1 MCGMEKAA
9 TDIYTFENLRKG
21 AFTYVDKTA
30 ILKALADLS
39 RGKQFFIARPRR
51 FGKSLAVSTLKC
63 LFEGKRGL
71 FKGLAIESE
80 WDWSKKWPVIHLDMG
95 SAQTRTVPELER
107 FWRDMLKDEAKR
119 NGVKFRD
126 DENPA
131 IAFKNLIS
139 DLYDRASSEKRKTSA
154 KKGAAATA
162 SDEGQVVV
170 LIDEYDKPLLGHL
183 MTPKVTEYK
192 NALKAF
198 YSVLKTLE
206 GKQRFLFITGVS
218 KFSKVSIFSDLNN
231 LDDITLDAVVA
242 TLFGYTH
249 EEVRKNFPQCLAALG
264 EKLGKSAEGAFS
276 DIVKWY
282 DGYRFHQ
289 NAETVVNP
297 VSLGLAF
304 KKMELSNWW
313 SLTAMPTFLMEFF
326 KVRPIDVS
334 DLSVTEADLAAY
346 EPERIKPVTLLFQTG
361 YLTIRGFEQVGAIR
375 RYVLGFPNLEVES
388 SFLTDLSS
396 VYVGADNSGS
406 ANITAQVVNA
416 LLSRDP
422 EAFVE
427 AFRQFFAAIPY
438 DLTDRQ
444 NEQSWQAIMYVVLRM
459 IGINV
464 GGEVRTHKGRIDL
477 TVETA
482 TDAYII
488 EVKRDSTARKA
499 IEQIQAKEYTDRFR
513 ASGKPITLVG
523 IAFSTKRRTISGV
536 KIVKSVTAGG
546 ASCATRA

>member
-1 MCGMEKAA
+1 MEKAA

-21 AFTYVDKTA
+21 GFTYVDKTA
-30 ILKALADLS
+30 ILKELADLS

-63 LFEGKRGL
+63 LFEGKRDL
-71 FKGLAIESE
+71 FECLAIEPT
-80 WDWSKKWPVIHLDMG
+80 WDWSRKWPVIHLDMG
-95 SAQTRTVPELER
+95 SAQTKTVPELKR
-107 FWRDMLKDEAKR
+107 FWRDMIKDEAKR
-119 NGVKFRD
+119 NGVAFRD

-131 IAFKNLIS
+131 IALKNLIN
-139 DLYDRASSEKRKTSA
+139 DLYDRALEAQR
-154 KKGAAATA
+154 KGAAEHGSDANE
-162 SDEGQVVV
+162 SKDEGQVVV

-183 MTPKVTEYK
+183 MTPQVTEFK
-192 NALKAF
+192 DALKAF

-231 LDDITLDAVVA
+231 LKDYTLNAAVA

-249 EEVRKNFPQCLAALG
+249 EEVRENFPQCLAALG
-264 EKLGKSAEGAFS
+264 EALGKDADGAFA

-282 DGYRFHQ
+282 DGYRFEE

-297 VSLGLAF
+297 VSLGMTFDAM
-304 KKMELSNWW
+304 KLSNWW
-313 SLTAMPTFLMEFF
+313 SLTAVPTFLMEFF
-326 KVRPIDVS
+326 KVRPMDVS
-334 DLSVTEADLAAY
+334 DLSVTDADLAAY

-361 YLTIRGFEQVGAIR
+361 YLTIMGFEQVEADR
-375 RYVLGFPNLEVES
+375 TYHLGFPNLEVEN
-388 SFLTDLSS
+388 SFLKSLAG
-396 VYVGADNSGS
+396 VYVGQDDTDSS
-406 ANITAQVVNA
+406 NISRRAREA
-416 LLSRDP
+416 LRARDP
-422 EAFVE
+422 DGFVE

-444 NEQSWQAIMYVVLRM
+444 NEQSWQAIMYVVLRV

-464 GGEVRTHKGRIDL
+464 GGEVRTHKGRIDR

-488 EVKRDSTARKA
+488 EVKRDSTAKKA
-499 IEQIQAKEYTDRFR
+499 IEQIQDKSYTDRFR
-513 ASGKPITLVG
+513 PSGKPITLIG
-523 IAFSTKRRTISGV
+523 IAFSTKKRTVSGV
-536 KIVKSVTAGG
+536 KIVRDA
-546 ASCATRA
+546 

>member
-1 MCGMEKAA
+1 MEKAA

-21 AFTYVDKTA
+21 GYSYVDKTA
-30 ILKALADLS
+30 ILKDLADDS
-39 RGKQFFIARPRR
+39 RGRQFFIARPRR

-63 LFEGKRGL
+63 LFEGRRDL
-71 FKGLAIESE
+71 FKGLAIEQE

-95 SAQTRTVPELER
+95 SAQAETVSELKVM
-107 FWRDMLKDEAKR
+107 WRSMLANECAR
-119 NGVKFRD
+119 NGIAFRD
-126 DENPA
+126 SEIPS
-131 IAFKNLIS
+131 IAFSNVIN
-139 DLYDRASSEKRKTSA
+139 DL
-154 KKGAAATA
+154 AAE

-170 LIDEYDKPLLGHL
+170 LVDEYDKPLLGHL
-183 MTPKVTEYK
+183 MTPQVTEFK

-206 GKQRFLFITGVS
+206 GKQRFLLITGVS

-231 LDDITLDAVVA
+231 LDDVTLDASVA

-249 EEVRKNFPQCLAALG
+249 KEVRENFPQSLAALG
-264 EKLGKSAEGAFS
+264 GKLGKDAEGAFA

-289 NAETVVNP
+289 GAETVVNP

-304 KKMELSNWW
+304 KKMELANWW

-326 KVRPIDVS
+326 KVRPLDVS

-361 YLTIRGFEQVGAIR
+361 YLTIEGFEQTGAIR
-375 RYVLGFPNLEVES
+375 RYKLGFPNLEVES

-396 VYVGADNSGS
+396 VYVGTDNSGS
-406 ANITAQVVNA
+406 ANIAAEVIEA
-416 LLSRDP
+416 LQRRDP
-422 EAFVE
+422 EGFVE

-444 NEQSWQAIMYVVLRM
+444 NEQSWQAIMYAVLRV

-488 EVKRDSTARKA
+488 EVKRDSTAKKA

-513 ASGKPITLVG
+513 PSGKPITLIG

-536 KIVKSVTAGG
+536 KIVKDA
-546 ASCATRA
+546 

>member
-1 MCGMEKAA
+1 MEK
-9 TDIYTFENLRKG
+9 
-21 AFTYVDKTA
+21 
-30 ILKALADLS
+30 ILKQLADLS
-39 RGKQFFIARPRR
+39 RGSQFFIARPRR

-63 LFEGKRGL
+63 IFEGKRDL
-71 FKGLAIESE
+71 FKGLAIEPE

-95 SAQTRTVPELER
+95 SAQTATVPELKK

-119 NGVKFRD
+119 NGIEFRD

-131 IAFKNLIS
+131 IAFKNLIN
-139 DLYDRASSEKRKTSA
+139 DLYDRALEEERKAAVAHGADADKA
-154 KKGAAATA
+154 K
-162 SDEGQVVV
+162 DEGQVVV

-183 MTPKVTEYK
+183 MTPQVTEFK
-192 NALKAF
+192 EALKAF

-206 GKQRFLFITGVS
+206 GGKQRFLFITGVS

-231 LDDITLDAVVA
+231 LKDYTLNAAVA

-249 EEVRKNFPQCLAALG
+249 EEVRENFPLSLAALG
-264 EKLGKSAEGAFS
+264 EKLGKDADGAFA

-282 DGYRFHQ
+282 DGYRFEE

-297 VSLGLAF
+297 VSLGMTFDAM
-304 KKMELSNWW
+304 KLSNWW
-313 SLTAMPTFLMEFF
+313 SLTAVPTFLMEFF
-326 KVRPIDVS
+326 KVRPMDVS
-334 DLSVTEADLAAY
+334 DLSVTEADLVAY

-361 YLTIRGFEQVGAIR
+361 YLTIKGFEQVEADR
-375 RYVLGFPNLEVES
+375 TYHLGFPNLEVEN
-388 SFLTDLSS
+388 SFLKSLAG
-396 VYVGADNSGS
+396 VYVGQDDTDSS
-406 ANITAQVVNA
+406 NISRRAREA
-416 LLSRDP
+416 LRARDP
-422 EAFVE
+422 DGFVE

-444 NEQSWQAIMYVVLRM
+444 NEQSWQAIMYVVLRV

-488 EVKRDSTARKA
+488 EVKRDSTAKKA
-499 IEQIQAKEYTDRFR
+499 IEQIQDKSYTDRFR
-513 ASGKPITLVG
+513 PSGKPITLIG
-523 IAFSTKRRTISGV
+523 IAFSTNRRTVSGV
-536 KIVKSVTAGG
+536 KIVKNA
-546 ASCATRA
+546 

>member
-1 MCGMEKAA
+1 MEKAA
-9 TDIYTFENLRKG
+9 TDIYTLENLRMG
-21 AFTYVDKTA
+21 EYSYVDKTA
-30 ILKALADLS
+30 ILKKLADDS
-39 RGKQFFIARPRR
+39 RGRQFFIARPRR

-63 LFEGKRGL
+63 LFEGKREL
-71 FKGLAIESE
+71 FKGLAIEPE
-80 WDWSKKWPVIHLDMG
+80 WDWSRKWPVIHLDMG
-95 SAQTRTVPELER
+95 SAQTTTVPELKR
-107 FWRDMLKDEAKR
+107 FWRDMIKDEAKR
-119 NGVKFRD
+119 NGVAFRD

-131 IAFKNLIS
+131 IALKNLIS
-139 DLYDRASSEKRKTSA
+139 DLYDRALEEQRKVALEHGSEANNSKE
-154 KKGAAATA
+154 
-162 SDEGQVVV
+162 EGQVVV

-183 MTPKVTEYK
+183 MTPQVTEFK
-192 NALKAF
+192 DALKAF

-231 LDDITLDAVVA
+231 LKDYTLNATVA

-249 EEVRKNFPQCLAALG
+249 KEVRRYFPGCLAALG
-264 EKLGKSAEGAFS
+264 EKLGKDADGAFA

-297 VSLGLAF
+297 VSLGMTF
-304 KKMELSNWW
+304 DSMELANWW
-313 SLTAMPTFLMEFF
+313 SKTAIPTFLIDFF
-326 KVRPIDVS
+326 RKKPIDVS
-334 DLSVTEADLAAY
+334 TLTIDENDLDAY

-361 YLTIRGFEQVGAIR
+361 YLTIKGFEQIEAMR
-375 RYVLGFPNLEVES
+375 CYTLGFPNLEVEN
-388 SFLTDLSS
+388 SFLKDLSA
-396 VYVGADNSGS
+396 VYIGQDTSYTVNVA
-406 ANITAQVVNA
+406 ARVVNA
-416 LLSRDP
+416 LRAHDP
-422 EAFVE
+422 EGFVE

-444 NEQSWQAIMYVVLRM
+444 NEQSWQAIMYVVLRV

-488 EVKRDSTARKA
+488 EVKRDSTAKKA
-499 IEQIQAKEYTDRFR
+499 IEQIQDKSYTDRFR
-513 ASGKPITLVG
+513 PSGKPITLIG
-523 IAFSTKRRTISGV
+523 IAFSTKKRTVSGV
-536 KIVKSVTAGG
+536 KIIRNA
-546 ASCATRA
+546 

>member
-1 MCGMEKAA
+1 MEKAA
-9 TDIYTFENLRKG
+9 TDIYTFDNLRKG
-21 AFTYVDKTA
+21 GYTYVDKTA
-30 ILKALADLS
+30 ILKELADDS
-39 RGKQFFIARPRR
+39 RGRQFLISRPRR

-63 LFEGKRGL
+63 LFEGKRDL
-71 FKGLAIESE
+71 FKGLAIEPE

-119 NGVKFRD
+119 NGVEFRD

-131 IAFKNLIS
+131 VAFKNLIN
-139 DLYDRASSEKRKTSA
+139 DLYDRALSAKRKTTA
-154 KKGAAATA
+154 KKGVVGA
-162 SDEGQVVV
+162 SLDEGQVVV

-183 MTPKVTEYK
+183 MTPQVTEFK

-231 LDDITLDAVVA
+231 LKDYTLNAAVA

-249 EEVRKNFPQCLAALG
+249 EEVRKNFPKSLAALG
-264 EKLGKSAEGAFS
+264 AKLGKDAEGAFS

-289 NAETVVNP
+289 DGETVVNP
-297 VSLGLAF
+297 VSLGMTF
-304 KKMELSNWW
+304 DSMELANWW
-313 SLTAMPTFLMEFF
+313 SLTAMPTFLMEFL
-326 KVRPIDVS
+326 KARPIDVS

-361 YLTIRGFEQVGAIR
+361 YLTIKGFEQVEADR
-375 RYVLGFPNLEVES
+375 TYHLGFPNLEVEN
-388 SFLTDLSS
+388 SFLKSLTG
-396 VYVGADNSGS
+396 VYVGQDDIDSH
-406 ANITAQVVNA
+406 NISRRAREA
-416 LLSRDP
+416 LRSRDP

-444 NEQSWQAIMYVVLRM
+444 NEQSWQAIMYVVLRV

-464 GGEVRTHKGRIDL
+464 GGEVKTHKGRIDL

-488 EVKRDSTARKA
+488 EVKRDSTAKKA
-499 IEQIQAKEYTDRFR
+499 IEQIQDKSYTDRFR
-513 ASGKPITLVG
+513 PSGKPITLIG
-523 IAFSTKRRTISGV
+523 IAFSTKRRTVSGV
-536 KIVKSVTAGG
+536 KIVKDA
-546 ASCATRA
+546 

>member
-1 MCGMEKAA
+1 MEKAA
-9 TDIYTFENLRKG
+9 TDIYTFENLRKRG
-21 AFTYVDKTA
+21 YSYVDKTA
-30 ILKALADLS
+30 ILKKLVDDS
-39 RGKQFFIARPRR
+39 RGSQFFIARPRR

-63 LFEGKRGL
+63 LFEGKRDL
-71 FKGLAIESE
+71 FEGLAIEPA

-95 SAQTRTVPELER
+95 SAQTKTVPELKR

-119 NGVKFRD
+119 NGVEFRD

-131 IAFKNLIS
+131 IAFKNLIN
-139 DLYDRASSEKRKTSA
+139 DLYDRALEEDRKSTAAHGSDGDES
-154 KKGAAATA
+154 KG
-162 SDEGQVVV
+162 EGQVVV
-170 LIDEYDKPLLGHL
+170 LVDEYDKPLLGHL
-183 MTPKVTEYK
+183 MTPQVTEFK
-192 NALKAF
+192 DALKAF

-231 LDDITLDAVVA
+231 LKDYTLESIVA

-249 EEVRKNFPQCLAALG
+249 KEVRENFPQCLAALG
-264 EKLGKSAEGAFS
+264 DKLGKDADGAFA

-282 DGYRFHQ
+282 DGYRFEE

-297 VSLGLAF
+297 VSLGMTFDAM
-304 KKMELSNWW
+304 KLSNWW
-313 SLTAMPTFLMEFF
+313 SLTAVPTFLMEFF
-326 KVRPIDVS
+326 KVRPMDVS

-361 YLTIRGFEQVGAIR
+361 YLTIKGFEQVEADR
-375 RYVLGFPNLEVES
+375 TYHLGFPNLEVEN
-388 SFLTDLSS
+388 SFLKSLVG
-396 VYVGADNSGS
+396 VYVGQDDMDSS
-406 ANITAQVVNA
+406 NISRRAREA
-416 LLSRDP
+416 LRARDP
-422 EAFVE
+422 EGFVE

-444 NEQSWQAIMYVVLRM
+444 NEQSWQAIMYVVLRV

-488 EVKRDSTARKA
+488 EVKRDSTAKKA
-499 IEQIQAKEYTDRFR
+499 IEQIQDKSYTDRFR
-513 ASGKPITLVG
+513 PSGKPITLIG
-523 IAFSTKRRTISGV
+523 IAFSTKRRTVSGV
-536 KIVKSVTAGG
+536 KIVRDA
-546 ASCATRA
+546 

>member
-1 MCGMEKAA
+1 MEKAA

-21 AFTYVDKTA
+21 GFTYVDKTA
-30 ILKALADLS
+30 ILKELADLS

-63 LFEGKRGL
+63 LFEGKRDL
-71 FKGLAIESE
+71 FECLAIEPT
-80 WDWSKKWPVIHLDMG
+80 WDWSRKWPVIHLDMG
-95 SAQTRTVPELER
+95 SAQTKTVPELKR
-107 FWRDMLKDEAKR
+107 FWRDMIKDEAKR
-119 NGVKFRD
+119 NGVAFRD

-131 IAFKNLIS
+131 IVLKNLIN
-139 DLYDRASSEKRKTSA
+139 DLYDRALEEQRKVTVEH
-154 KKGAAATA
+154 G
-162 SDEGQVVV
+162 SDANDSKVGDQVVI

-183 MTPKVTEYK
+183 MTPQVTEFK
-192 NALKAF
+192 DALKAF

-231 LDDITLDAVVA
+231 LKDYTLNASVA

-249 EEVRKNFPQCLAALG
+249 GEVRRYFPGCLAALG
-264 EKLGKSAEGAFS
+264 EKLGKDADGAFD

-282 DGYRFHQ
+282 DGYRFEE

-297 VSLGLAF
+297 VSLGMTF
-304 KKMELSNWW
+304 DTMKLSNWW
-313 SLTAMPTFLMEFF
+313 SKTAIPTFLIDFF
-326 KVRPIDVS
+326 RKKLIDVS
-334 DLSVTEADLAAY
+334 SLTINENDLDAY

-361 YLTIRGFEQVGAIR
+361 YLTIKGFEQIGAIR
-375 RYVLGFPNLEVES
+375 RYTLGFPNLEVEN

-396 VYVGADNSGS
+396 VYVGTDNSGS
-406 ANITAQVVNA
+406 ANIAAAANKA
-416 LLSRDP
+416 LLARDP
-422 EAFVE
+422 EGFVE

-444 NEQSWQAIMYVVLRM
+444 NEQSWQAIMYVVLRV

-464 GGEVRTHKGRIDL
+464 DGEVRTHKGRIDL

-488 EVKRDSTARKA
+488 EVKRDSTAKKA
-499 IEQIQAKEYTDRFR
+499 IEQIQDKSYTDRFR
-513 ASGKPITLVG
+513 PSGKPITLIG
-523 IAFSTKRRTISGV
+523 IAFSTKKRTVSGV
-536 KIVKSVTAGG
+536 KIVRDA
-546 ASCATRA
+546 